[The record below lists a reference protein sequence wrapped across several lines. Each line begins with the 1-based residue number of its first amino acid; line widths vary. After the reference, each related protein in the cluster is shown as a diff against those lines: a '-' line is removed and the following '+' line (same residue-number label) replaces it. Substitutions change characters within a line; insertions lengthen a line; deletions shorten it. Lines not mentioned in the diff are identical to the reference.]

1 MENDDVKISEIL
13 VSPKTV
19 ASLVVG
25 VAMACGWMFTTFVS
39 ASEFSKHLK
48 NFDGHI
54 QTYELDR
61 TDDKIDDLE
70 AQIFNL
76 EDSMK
81 HPEGNT
87 FERRKQLSKY
97 QGSLVDYREQKSC
110 LTSGGTNC
118 RRER

>member
-1 MENDDVKISEIL
+1 MEHNDDVKISEIL

-25 VAMACGWMFTTFVS
+25 VIIAYAWMFTTFVS
-39 ASEFSKHLK
+39 AADFDKHID
-48 NFDGHI
+48 NFDRHI

-97 QGSLVDYREQKSC
+97 QGALVDYREQKSC
-110 LTSGGTNC
+110 LSAGGNNC
-118 RRER
+118 RRE